1 METIRIRMLGEF
13 SLRCGE
19 KQISDQDN
27 RTKKVWSLLSY
38 LICHRGRVVPV
49 QKLIELLWGEDPSSN
64 NPENALRITFH
75 RTRSLLDNLWPG
87 AGRDLICYKDGG
99 YTWNLEI
106 PLCLDCDRFEELCRT
121 EPDDQEEKLR
131 DRLEALEL
139 YKGDFLQKQSSE
151 VWVIPIST
159 HFHNMYVQ
167 VVLETAKLLSAQD
180 QHGEAAK
187 ICRAAIVGEP
197 YHEVLHQVLMQE
209 LVAAGDSKA
218 ATAVYETLSKRLF
231 DDFGIRPSAETRT
244 VYREA
249 VHTPGENLL
258 PMEEILED
266 LHEQDPQPGALQCDY
281 DYFKILCYVMSRD
294 MERSGNVAHVALLS
308 VSPQADAPL
317 TKHSV
322 QRIMDQLGQQ
332 LHDSLRRG
340 DTFSRCSTTQYI
352 AILPKANYEN
362 SCMVCRRVIGAFQRA
377 HPHVAAKIQY
387 MVQPLTVEFSAP

>member
-49 QKLIELLWGEDPSSN
+49 QKLIELLWGEEPSSN

-106 PLCLDCDRFEELCRT
+106 PLWLDCDRFEELCRM
-121 EPDDQEEKLR
+121 EAPEDVLR

-159 HFHNMYVQ
+159 HFHNVYVQ
-167 VVLETAKLLSAQD
+167 TVLETAKLLSAQEK
-180 QHGEAAK
+180 HAEAAK
-187 ICRAAIVGEP
+187 ICREAI
-197 YHEVLHQVLMQE
+197 
-209 LVAAGDSKA
+209 AG
-218 ATAVYETLSKRLF
+218 
-231 DDFGIRPSAETRT
+231 
-244 VYREA
+244 
-249 VHTPGENLL
+249 
-258 PMEEILED
+258 
-266 LHEQDPQPGALQCDY
+266 
-281 DYFKILCYVMSRD
+281 
-294 MERSGNVAHVALLS
+294 
-308 VSPQADAPL
+308 
-317 TKHSV
+317 
-322 QRIMDQLGQQ
+322 
-332 LHDSLRRG
+332 
-340 DTFSRCSTTQYI
+340 
-352 AILPKANYEN
+352 
-362 SCMVCRRVIGAFQRA
+362 
-377 HPHVAAKIQY
+377 
-387 MVQPLTVEFSAP
+387 

>member
-49 QKLIELLWGEDPSSN
+49 QKLIELLWGEEPSSN

-106 PLCLDCDRFEELCRT
+106 PLWLDCDRFEELCRT
-121 EPDDQEEKLR
+121 EAPEDVLR

-159 HFHNMYVQ
+159 HFHNVYVQ
-167 VVLETAKLLSAQD
+167 TVLETAKLLSAQEK
-180 QHGEAAK
+180 HAEAAK
-187 ICRAAIVGEP
+187 ICREAIAGEP

-218 ATAVYETLSKRLF
+218 AAAVYETLTKRLF
-231 DDFGIRPSAETRT
+231 DDFGIRPSAETRA

-266 LHEQDPQPGALQCDY
+266 LHEHAPQPGALQCDY
-281 DYFKILCYVMSRD
+281 DYFKVL
-294 MERSGNVAHVALLS
+294 
-308 VSPQADAPL
+308 
-317 TKHSV
+317 
-322 QRIMDQLGQQ
+322 
-332 LHDSLRRG
+332 
-340 DTFSRCSTTQYI
+340 
-352 AILPKANYEN
+352 
-362 SCMVCRRVIGAFQRA
+362 
-377 HPHVAAKIQY
+377 
-387 MVQPLTVEFSAP
+387 

>member
-49 QKLIELLWGEDPSSN
+49 QKLIELLWGEEPSSN

-106 PLCLDCDRFEELCRT
+106 PLWLDCDRFEELCRT
-121 EPDDQEEKLR
+121 EAPEDVLR

-159 HFHNMYVQ
+159 HFHNVYVQ
-167 VVLETAKLLSAQD
+167 TVLETAKLLSAQEK
-180 QHGEAAK
+180 HAEAAK
-187 ICRAAIVGEP
+187 ICREAIAGEP

-209 LVAAGDSKA
+209 LVQQE
-218 ATAVYETLSKRLF
+218 TAK
-231 DDFGIRPSAETRT
+231 P
-244 VYREA
+244 
-249 VHTPGENLL
+249 L
-258 PMEEILED
+258 P
-266 LHEQDPQPGALQCDY
+266 
-281 DYFKILCYVMSRD
+281 
-294 MERSGNVAHVALLS
+294 
-308 VSPQADAPL
+308 
-317 TKHSV
+317 
-322 QRIMDQLGQQ
+322 
-332 LHDSLRRG
+332 LRMK
-340 DTFSRCSTTQYI
+340 
-352 AILPKANYEN
+352 P
-362 SCMVCRRVIGAFQRA
+362 
-377 HPHVAAKIQY
+377 
-387 MVQPLTVEFSAP
+387 